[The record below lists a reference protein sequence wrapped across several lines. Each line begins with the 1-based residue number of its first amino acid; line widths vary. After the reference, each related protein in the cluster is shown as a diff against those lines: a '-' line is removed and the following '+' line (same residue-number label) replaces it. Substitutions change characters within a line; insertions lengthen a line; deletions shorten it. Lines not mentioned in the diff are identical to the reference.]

1 MTGTKR
7 RHHSNSTLDLNTF
20 ITLFMFLIYSFSIY
34 SCVLHTQTL
43 KLNQKRIKC
52 TQDIKSQRRV
62 IVVLGVG
69 MKIDIFGW
77 SCYFSQHFVI
87 AHSAGKEQ
95 LGCKLYEHRFEG

>member
-1 MTGTKR
+1 
-7 RHHSNSTLDLNTF
+7 
-20 ITLFMFLIYSFSIY
+20 MFLIYSFSIY

-77 SCYFSQHFVI
+77 SCYFPSVPLARLQ
-87 AHSAGKEQ
+87 SLLKEQ